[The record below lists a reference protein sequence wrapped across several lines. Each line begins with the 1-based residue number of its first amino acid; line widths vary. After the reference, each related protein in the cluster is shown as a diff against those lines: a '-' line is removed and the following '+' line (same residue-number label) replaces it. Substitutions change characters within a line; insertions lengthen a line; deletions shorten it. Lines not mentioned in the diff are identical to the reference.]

1 VSTPDPGDIAHL
13 RTVVDG
19 LAQAAQ
25 SVMALVEDLRAD
37 AARRGIDVDEPLA
50 LAVRNARYLR
60 GFLIDTGDWIEAR
73 GRGQTWETDPSRET
87 GLMIQLAQLLRGELD
102 QRLQA
107 IHDYAGD
114 HGLTDVVAELAM
126 TIEDTGRVEARLIG
140 ARAIL
145 DDA

>member
-1 VSTPDPGDIAHL
+1 VNTPDPADIAHL
-13 RTVVDG
+13 RTVVDD

-25 SVMALVEDLRAD
+25 AVMALVEDLRTD

-60 GFLIDTGDWIEAR
+60 GFLIDTGDWIDAR
-73 GRGQTWETDPSRET
+73 GRGQTWKTDPSRET

-114 HGLTDVVAELAM
+114 HGLTDVVEELTMA
-126 TIEDTGRVEARLIG
+126 IKDASRVEARLMS

-145 DDA
+145 DGV